1 MQDGAASSLLG
12 RIGRASAV
20 AGLIAL
26 AILALLSGADRQSRD
41 FPNAPSLSGWPYDTG
56 NARAKAIL
64 SFVQT
69 GPESAIAYARRAILS
84 DPLSV
89 QAVSILG
96 RSQLYAG
103 QPDQAR
109 QTFQVAGQ
117 LGWRDPMTQIYWL
130 DQALQEGDYTV
141 ATQRLDALLRQS
153 PDDENRD
160 KFLALVSQTP
170 EGREALAERLKLA
183 PDWAKFYLAN
193 VSQLRPDEVAQ
204 RVDLVR
210 RTGRGVWDCR
220 ATEAITQKLIEA
232 QQFDEAQSVWRLNCA
247 TSRSLVYD
255 GGFDQLDTTKQT
267 AGFDW
272 RLPTRGDIDIQLI
285 KGAADNRL
293 LNLSVSAA
301 STMPVLRQLVVLKP
315 GTYRLTW
322 HMPETPDNQARALQV
337 SLTCNADLGRAQP
350 GEPDAG
356 KREYRKLDFTIDS
369 ECPARQLVFW
379 LAPRAQVQLDDIS
392 LTAAE

>member
-1 MQDGAASSLLG
+1 VASSLLG
-12 RIGRASAV
+12 RIGRAGAV
-20 AGLIAL
+20 AGLIAM

-64 SFVQT
+64 AFVQT
-69 GPESAIAYARRAILS
+69 GPGSAIEYARRAILS

-103 QPDQAR
+103 QADQAR
-109 QTFQVAGQ
+109 KTFQVAGQ

-160 KFLALVSQTP
+160 KFLAVVSQTP

-183 PDWAKFYLAN
+183 PDWARIYLTGI
-193 VSQLRPDEVAQ
+193 SRLRPEEIAQ
-204 RVDLVR
+204 RVDLVQ
-210 RTGRGVWDCR
+210 RTGRGVWDCQ
-220 ATEAITQKLIEA
+220 ATEAITQRLIEA
-232 QQFDEAQSVWRLNCA
+232 RQLAEAQSVWRLNCA
-247 TSRSLVYD
+247 SSTSLIYD
-255 GGFDQLDTTKQT
+255 GGFDQLDASKPA

-272 RLPTRGDIDIQLI
+272 RLPTRGDVDIQLI
-285 KGAADNRL
+285 KGQAGNRL
-293 LNLSVSAA
+293 LNMSVNSAI
-301 STMPVLRQLVVLKP
+301 TMPVLRQLVVLKP

-322 HMPETPDNQARALQV
+322 HMPETPENQADALQV
-337 SLTCNADLGRAQP
+337 SLACKDDLSLAQP

-356 KREYRKLDFTIDS
+356 KRDYRKLDFTIDS

-379 LAPRAQVQLDDIS
+379 LAPRSQVQLDDIS
-392 LTAAE
+392 LTSAE